1 LAEAKENKAALI
13 ELSSKMEAE
22 LVEEVDRLTSRVE
35 MMECRNGMKEK
46 LDKEIIKNHEQEEK
60 WKRLNHEWEKDIA
73 ENSNL
78 DAVYTKKKEECQVL
92 SKQVKTV
99 MVDVD
104 RLSKN
109 IGGRR
114 KSGKGLG
121 DVKS

>member
-1 LAEAKENKAALI
+1 
-13 ELSSKMEAE
+13 
-22 LVEEVDRLTSRVE
+22 
-35 MMECRNGMKEK
+35 MKEK
-46 LDKEIIKNHEQEEK
+46 LDKVIINNREQEEK

-73 ENSNL
+73 KNSNL
-78 DAVYTKKKEECQVL
+78 DAVSTKKKEECQVL

-114 KSGKGLG
+114 KSGEGLG